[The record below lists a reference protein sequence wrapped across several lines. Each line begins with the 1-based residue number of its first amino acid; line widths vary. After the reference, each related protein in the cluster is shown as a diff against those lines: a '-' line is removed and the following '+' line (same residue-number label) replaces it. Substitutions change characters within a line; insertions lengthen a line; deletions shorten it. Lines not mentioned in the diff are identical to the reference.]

1 MKITKVKDEL
11 KKMTDEELVKK
22 FHELSRELFNIKLN
36 AATAHFKDYSQFN
49 KLRKDVAR
57 VATYLRQPKRVS

>member
-1 MKITKVKDEL
+1 MMKVTKVKDEL

-36 AATAHFKDYSQFN
+36 AATAHLKDYSQFN

-57 VATYLRQPKRVS
+57 VATFLRQPKRV